1 MEAEIQT
8 AEASNQAAMSELRS
22 LVDRA
27 DRLTM
32 DLAIARRDLQ
42 QLRNG
47 MQMFIHRNYSVF
59 SNSSKGGL

>member
-1 MEAEIQT
+1 M
-8 AEASNQAAMSELRS
+8 NELRS

-42 QLRNG
+42 QLRNA
-47 MQMFIHRNYSVF
+47 MQMFIHRW
-59 SNSSKGGL
+59 GQAA

>member
-8 AEASNQAAMSELRS
+8 AEASQQSATAMNELQS

-27 DRLTM
+27 DKLTM

-42 QLRNG
+42 QLRNA
-47 MQMFIHRNYSVF
+47 MQMFIHRWGQVV
-59 SNSSKGGL
+59 

>member
-1 MEAEIQT
+1 MEAELPIPET
-8 AEASNQAAMSELRS
+8 ETSAMRELQS

-32 DLAIARRDLQ
+32 DLSIARRDLQ

-47 MQMFIHRNYSVF
+47 LQMFIYQQGVRS
-59 SNSSKGGL
+59 

>member
-8 AEASNQAAMSELRS
+8 AEASQQEALNELRS

-47 MQMFIHRNYSVF
+47 MQMFIHRWGQS
-59 SNSSKGGL
+59 

>member
-1 MEAEIQT
+1 MR
-8 AEASNQAAMSELRS
+8 ELQS

-47 MQMFIHRNYSVF
+47 MQMFIYQQGVRS
-59 SNSSKGGL
+59 

>member
-8 AEASNQAAMSELRS
+8 AEASQQAATAMNELQS
-22 LVDRA
+22 LVDRC

-47 MQMFIHRNYSVF
+47 MQMFFHRWGVQ
-59 SNSSKGGL
+59 G

>member
-8 AEASNQAAMSELRS
+8 AETSEQTAAMNELRS

-42 QLRNG
+42 QLRNA
-47 MQMFIHRNYSVF
+47 MQMFIHRW
-59 SNSSKGGL
+59 GQAA

>member
-8 AEASNQAAMSELRS
+8 AETSEQTAAMNELQS

-32 DLAIARRDLQ
+32 DLAIARRDLR

-47 MQMFIHRNYSVF
+47 MQMFIHRW
-59 SNSSKGGL
+59 GQGL

>member
-8 AEASNQAAMSELRS
+8 PEASQEALNELRS
-22 LVDRA
+22 LVDRT

-59 SNSSKGGL
+59 SNSSEGL

>member
-8 AEASNQAAMSELRS
+8 AETSEQTAMNELQS

-47 MQMFIHRNYSVF
+47 MQMFIHRWGQAV
-59 SNSSKGGL
+59 